1 MAWGAVMR
9 PMPLPDKDE
18 KTMDKETIIT
28 IMPALV
34 SMKGQAQEKTAHV
47 TGYSPV
53 RSWR

>member
-28 IMPALV
+28 IMLALV
-34 SMKGQAQEKTAHV
+34 ALAGHAQKKIAPV